1 MNNES
6 DIEKLYRKLAAKFDD
21 NRTWHQLH
29 IQEQLQF
36 IQGVNMI
43 MQTFQR

>member
-6 DIEKLYRKLAAKFDD
+6 DIEKLYRKLAAKFND

-36 IQGVNMI
+36 IHGFNMI
-43 MQTFQR
+43 MKTFEQ